1 MCTDTF
7 LNGGAGN
14 VSAGDAAF
22 FGGGALAGQ
31 MVNFYSQTALAFPH
45 APPPAEQRLLP
56 LMNSGGGGLAVVTSS
71 TNDNAVMHQ
80 GKVSGDGDSAPPT
93 NTQFSNIDSEW
104 HLMSM

>member
-31 MVNFYSQTALAFPH
+31 MVNFYSQTGLAFPH
-45 APPPAEQRLLP
+45 APPSAERLLP

-80 GKVSGDGDSAPPT
+80 GKVSADGDSAPPA
-93 NTQFSNIDSEW
+93 NTHFSNIDSEC
-104 HLMSM
+104 HLMYM